1 MEEERGGACS
11 TYRTSQKLVQNYGR
25 KPEIRKWV
33 VRKDNFKMGHHAT
46 RKESADW
53 IHLSLVRA
61 VMNILMP
68 QNSRSVLSSCAGVSF
83 SKILPYGDSSYSQ
96 NKKKLAYVKFDIFTA
111 KFQFFVLYAVYLLRW
126 LAPFRM
132 NTPPLFSG

>member
-1 MEEERGGACS
+1 MEDERGGACS

-46 RKESADW
+46 RKENADR

-61 VMNILMP
+61 VMNILIP
-68 QNSRSVLSSCAGVSF
+68 QNSRGVLSSCAAVSF
-83 SKILPYGDSSYSQ
+83 SETLPCGVSSY
-96 NKKKLAYVKFDIFTA
+96 
-111 KFQFFVLYAVYLLRW
+111 
-126 LAPFRM
+126 
-132 NTPPLFSG
+132 